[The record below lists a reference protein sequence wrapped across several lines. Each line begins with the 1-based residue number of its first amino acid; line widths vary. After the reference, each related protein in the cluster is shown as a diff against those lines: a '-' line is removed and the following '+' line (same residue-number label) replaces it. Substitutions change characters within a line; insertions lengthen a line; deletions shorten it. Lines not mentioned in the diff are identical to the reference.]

1 MTVNLRQGQLR
12 DHLVQVLETAVLGD
26 PSLDFR
32 EQILGDIDRAGLS
45 VLLAGEVMAGMAR
58 PLLAM
63 AAGPTALFVN
73 GDEAGGQDRTAGL
86 EFFGAGQEV
95 AGDQGGMFG
104 YFHEV
109 GKRGKGLA

>member
-1 MTVNLRQGQLR
+1 MNLRQGQLR
-12 DHLVQVLETAVLGD
+12 DHLVQVLQTVVLGD
-26 PSLDFR
+26 PSLHLR
-32 EQILGDIDRAGLS
+32 EQILGDVDRAGLS
-45 VLLAGEVMAGMAR
+45 VLLAGEVMAGMAL

-63 AAGPTALFVN
+63 AAGPSTLLVN
-73 GDEAGGQDRTAGL
+73 GDEAGGQDGAAGL